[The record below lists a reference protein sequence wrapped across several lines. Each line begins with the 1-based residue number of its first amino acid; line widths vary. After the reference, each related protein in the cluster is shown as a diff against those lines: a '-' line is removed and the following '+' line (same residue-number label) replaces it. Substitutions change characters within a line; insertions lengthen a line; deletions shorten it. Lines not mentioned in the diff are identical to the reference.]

1 LILKYYG
8 RQEGEKMLFKY
19 KARTAT
25 GLISSGTREAAS
37 EASAI
42 TWMRE
47 QGWSPI
53 HVEAVSSSGGALF
66 GGGAKGNSIFSG
78 ELFPQKVTL
87 KDKNVLFKQ
96 MATMV
101 NAGITIAGTM
111 ELLSS
116 QIENKTLGK
125 AVSEIRDAV
134 SSGVTTAA
142 AFGRHPKIFSSLEIA
157 LIRAGEEGG
166 VLDVSLAR
174 LASFVEAQ
182 YNLQKKI
189 KGAMMYPLVVMVFT
203 LIVLVGLCVGIVPMF
218 RKAFANI
225 GIETMPFLT
234 SLVFGISDMLV
245 GYWFLIPV
253 PFILIFVGLKYFNKT
268 EEGKKILDKAKLRA
282 PLFGDII
289 FKSVMAR
296 AFRTLATLVT
306 AGVSILDAIEMSA
319 GVADNFVISEAFK
332 TMRERA
338 QNGVMLSV
346 TIKEQKL
353 FPAMVAHM
361 VAVGEETGQVD
372 DVLSKVAD
380 WYDVELDEK
389 IKGLTSILEPVM
401 IIFVGLVVGLVVAS
415 VFIPIIQAM
424 QQFM

>member
-1 LILKYYG
+1 
-8 RQEGEKMLFKY
+8 M
-19 KARTAT
+19 
-25 GLISSGTREAAS
+25 
-37 EASAI
+37 
-42 TWMRE
+42 
-47 QGWSPI
+47 
-53 HVEAVSSSGGALF
+53 F
-66 GGGAKGNSIFSG
+66 GGGTKGGSSILSG
-78 ELFPQKVTL
+78 ELFPHKVTL

-111 ELLSS
+111 ELLAA
-116 QIENKTLGK
+116 QIENKTLGR
-125 AVSEIRDAV
+125 AVAEIRDAV

-142 AFGRHPKIFSSLEIA
+142 AFARHPKIFTALEIA

-189 KGAMMYPLVVMVFT
+189 KGAMMYPSVVLVFT
-203 LIVLVGLCVGIVPMF
+203 LIVVVGLCVFIVPMF
-218 RKAFANI
+218 RKAFGNI
-225 GIETMPFLT
+225 GIQKMPLMT
-234 SLVFGISDMLV
+234 EIVFGVSDMLV
-245 GYWFLIPV
+245 AYWFLIPV
-253 PFILIFVGLKYFNKT
+253 PFIIVFAGFKYFNKT
-268 EEGKKILDKAKLRA
+268 VEGKKILDRARLKA

-289 FKSVMAR
+289 FKSILAR
-296 AFRTLATLVT
+296 SFRTLATLVT

-319 GVADNFVISEAFK
+319 GVADNFVIGEAFK
-332 TMRERA
+332 TMRDRA

-389 IKGLTSILEPVM
+389 IKGLTSIIEPVM
-401 IIFVGLVVGLVVAS
+401 IIFVGVVVGFVIAA